1 MKIKIISIGNN
12 PPKWVQEIL
21 TKYISRFDDHFK
33 FELIEIK
40 SEKKFKS
47 VEQKKIQETL
57 KIFKF
62 IDTDFI
68 VSLDENGASCSSKD
82 FSKKL
87 SNWMQNFPKVTFIIG
102 GADGLDKRIIE
113 KSNWVCVPV
122 LFLVEII
129 AIGIQSILTF
139 TIWRTENRSLKIGW
153 LVLSILIVGF
163 IAYGFVNF
171 NLNCS

>member
-113 KSNWVCVPV
+113 KSNWVWSLSDLTLPHN
-122 LFLVEII
+122 LVKV
-129 AIGIQSILTF
+129 ILMEQLYRAS
-139 TIWRTENRSLKIGW
+139 TI
-153 LVLSILIVGF
+153 
-163 IAYGFVNF
+163 
-171 NLNCS
+171 LNNHPYHRE

>member
-33 FELIEIK
+33 IELLEIK
-40 SEKKFKS
+40 PEKKFKS

-113 KSNWVCVPV
+113 KSNWVWSLSDLTLPHN
-122 LFLVEII
+122 LVKV
-129 AIGIQSILTF
+129 ILMEQLYRAS
-139 TIWRTENRSLKIGW
+139 TI
-153 LVLSILIVGF
+153 
-163 IAYGFVNF
+163 
-171 NLNCS
+171 LNNHPYHRE

>member
-47 VEQKKIQETL
+47 IEQKKIQETL

-62 IDTDFI
+62 VDTDFI

-113 KSNWVCVPV
+113 KSNWVWSLSDLTLPHN
-122 LFLVEII
+122 LVKV
-129 AIGIQSILTF
+129 ILMEQLYRAS
-139 TIWRTENRSLKIGW
+139 TI
-153 LVLSILIVGF
+153 
-163 IAYGFVNF
+163 
-171 NLNCS
+171 LNNHPYHRE